1 VIVMDIKFR
10 KVSSTEQ
17 FQKTVA
23 FLTSD
28 VIKHGGSASEIIDMH
43 GQLVQ
48 LSVCAVPGGTLL
60 INKPITKFEAWVW
73 WIQDVE

>member
-1 VIVMDIKFR
+1 MKLNFR
-10 KVSSTEQ
+10 KVSSQEQ
-17 FQKTVA
+17 FKKTVE

-28 VIKHGGSASEIIDMH
+28 VIAHGGSASEIIDMH

-60 INKPITKFEAWVW
+60 INKPITEFEAWVW